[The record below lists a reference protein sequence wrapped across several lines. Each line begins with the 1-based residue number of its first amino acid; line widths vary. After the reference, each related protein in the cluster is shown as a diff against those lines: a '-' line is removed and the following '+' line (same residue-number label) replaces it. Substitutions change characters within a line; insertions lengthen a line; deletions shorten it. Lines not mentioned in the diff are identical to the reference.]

1 MLGVVAARFGRDD
14 VVLAKATKSREVS
27 AMRARSASSSASGTL
42 GIVNGRIAVA
52 PEFSI
57 VTDMRISL
65 VRSGFGLVVDIE
77 LAFLDGAGP
86 SGSGLCGAASGRAAP
101 LLGRSERAG
110 GGGP

>member
-1 MLGVVAARFGRDD
+1 
-14 VVLAKATKSREVS
+14 
-27 AMRARSASSSASGTL
+27 MRARSASSSAPGTL

-65 VRSGFGLVVDIE
+65 VRSGLGLVVDIE

-86 SGSGLCGAASGRAAP
+86 SGSGL
-101 LLGRSERAG
+101 
-110 GGGP
+110 